1 MNLQESIKKILKEEV
16 FESDESR
23 QERKFTKL
31 LNNIEEYINSNS
43 YDSVVRV
50 MVDYDEVMDDVIVNI
65 FFDAEHAVKLGGGI
79 NSVIKKSGKKIM
91 EDLSV
96 FPFDFKYHIHF
107 EKPQLNESLIKENKD
122 QTKLIKGI
130 IDSSDIFDYK
140 HFCGFDIITPEE
152 RSDQYNF
159 LNKNKIPYLIKVY
172 FVGGPNSEVWPRT
185 QAIRNKELDLMEEL
199 HEYIK
204 SFVPFNIEIM
214 GSHVNSCDGYKKL
227 MKRKYTTDDLQ
238 ESIRRILREEDR
250 YDDKVGKTFW
260 FEYHCYESP
269 ESCDAEIWYR
279 SHQKVKVI
287 GVSEWSYDDKEWR
300 QEDGNPRVYLVEWE
314 DGFQYDVFEDE
325 LMESPNEFYRPSPPK
340 RKIQES
346 IRRVL
351 REEDYSPAGKEIIP
365 NSIIVHKSNPMF
377 RDKIMEQGLKV
388 RAGECYKIFVGYG
401 VKCKPAIFAT
411 NSTNKRAWFDS
422 TYDDDIWF
430 IDTRMIPDVKW
441 YKDRHFESTKKH
453 IVTFQD
459 IPKEAIILKYEG
471 TGSGDVEK
479 WDKDSPNIVRESI
492 KKVLKEETEGIDSF
506 LDEISSKHN
515 MSDELKDFVKQF
527 IEESD
532 CKRINFSRF
541 KMGVMG
547 LALESGVLI
556 NSVALNHPLPFLLFL
571 IFHEV
576 AHQYQFK
583 KYGEDV
589 MYDCYLGEISEREA
603 AEFMKHTEEVAD
615 DFAFRKIR
623 QLQKLNL
630 IGPYTP
636 PQMYKDVPIQQ
647 ITMMINNYREDM
659 RRKNIDSPKKVS
671 EYFYNMVKSEL

>member
-1 MNLQESIKKILKEEV
+1 MNLQK
-16 FESDESR
+16 
-23 QERKFTKL
+23 
-31 LNNIEEYINSNS
+31 NIRRVLREEYIPTETEYLGWDIPRKL
-43 YDSVVRV
+43 YDELEDIGIKRWDKENDKVYIAEFQFDTKSVVFEILDSTGEAYFNSLFPIPLSYKSYHTKKIKDLPISIKYFIRRRF
-50 MVDYDEVMDDVIVNI
+50 EQEWVNI
-65 FFDAEHAVKLGGGI
+65 MDK
-79 NSVIKKSGKKIM
+79 
-91 EDLSV
+91 
-96 FPFDFKYHIHF
+96 
-107 EKPQLNESLIKENKD
+107 
-122 QTKLIKGI
+122 
-130 IDSSDIFDYK
+130 
-140 HFCGFDIITPEE
+140 
-152 RSDQYNF
+152 
-159 LNKNKIPYLIKVY
+159 
-172 FVGGPNSEVWPRT
+172 
-185 QAIRNKELDLMEEL
+185 
-199 HEYIK
+199 
-204 SFVPFNIEIM
+204 
-214 GSHVNSCDGYKKL
+214 
-227 MKRKYTTDDLQ
+227 
-238 ESIRRILREEDR
+238 
-250 YDDKVGKTFW
+250 YDDDGK
-260 FEYHCYESP
+260 
-269 ESCDAEIWYR
+269 I
-279 SHQKVKVI
+279 
-287 GVSEWSYDDKEWR
+287 
-300 QEDGNPRVYLVEWE
+300 
-314 DGFQYDVFEDE
+314 
-325 LMESPNEFYRPSPPK
+325 
-340 RKIQES
+340 IQES

-377 RDKIMEQGLKV
+377 RDKIMENGLKV

-459 IPKEAIILKYEG
+459 IPKEAITLHYEG
-471 TGSGDVEK
+471 TGSGDVKK
-479 WDKDSPNIVRESI
+479 WDKDSPNLYESI
-492 KKVLKEETEGIDSF
+492 KKILKEETEGIDSF
-506 LDEISSKHN
+506 LDEINSKHN

-603 AEFMKHTEEVAD
+603 AEFMKQTEEVAD
-615 DFAFRKIR
+615 EFAGRKIR

-630 IGPYTP
+630 IGQYTP
-636 PQMYKDVPIQQ
+636 PQMYKNVPIQQ
-647 ITMMINNYREDM
+647 ITMMVNNYRNDM

>member
-1 MNLQESIKKILKEEV
+1 MNLQESIRRILKEEV

-43 YDSVVRV
+43 YNSVIRV

-152 RSDQYNF
+152 RSDQYYF
-159 LNKNKIPYLIKVY
+159 LNKNKTPYLIKVY

-204 SFVPFNIEIM
+204 SFVPFNIEMM
-214 GSHVNSCDGYKKL
+214 GSHVNSCDGYDKL

-238 ESIRRILREEDR
+238 ESIK
-250 YDDKVGKTFW
+250 KVLK
-260 FEYHCYESP
+260 
-269 ESCDAEIWYR
+269 
-279 SHQKVKVI
+279 
-287 GVSEWSYDDKEWR
+287 
-300 QEDGNPRVYLVEWE
+300 
-314 DGFQYDVFEDE
+314 
-325 LMESPNEFYRPSPPK
+325 
-340 RKIQES
+340 
-346 IRRVL
+346 
-351 REEDYSPAGKEIIP
+351 EEDYSPAGKEVTP
-365 NSIIVHKSNPMF
+365 NNIVIHKSNPMF
-377 RDKIMEQGLKV
+377 RDKIMKNGLKV
-388 RAGECYKIFVGYG
+388 RAGECYKIYVGYG
-401 VKCKPAIFAT
+401 VKCKPAVFAT

-422 TYDDDIWF
+422 TYDDDIWE
-430 IDTRMIPDVKW
+430 INTEMIPDVKW
-441 YKDRHFESTKKH
+441 YKDRHYESRSKH

-459 IPKEAIILKYEG
+459 IPKEAITLKYEG
-471 TGSGDVEK
+471 TGSGDVKK

-527 IEESD
+527 IEVSD

-636 PQMYKDVPIQQ
+636 PQMYKNVPIQQ
-647 ITMMINNYREDM
+647 VTMMVNNYREDM